1 MDCLSQRQ
9 PTLSI
14 LVVEQ
19 RFVREMSMFQ
29 SDIGR
34 EVEGGGVVPVEKGG
48 RGERG
53 NVEMYQRGKCA
64 NVCLK
69 G

>member
-34 EVEGGGVVPVEKGG
+34 EVEGGGLC
-48 RGERG
+48 RLERG
-53 NVEMYQRGKCA
+53 DGGNVGMWKCVKGV
-64 NVCLK
+64 NVLMCV
-69 G
+69 

>member
-34 EVEGGGVVPVEKGG
+34 EVEGGGLCRLK
-48 RGERG
+48 RGDGG
-53 NVEMYQRGKCA
+53 NVGMWKCVKGV
-64 NVCLK
+64 NVPICV
-69 G
+69 